1 MFQGTVAGEYGNVQ
15 RNRVPGQETSGEAHE
30 GDAFCRDEYD
40 TWGKS
45 RKIWKKYLK
54 IQCQYVHEAYFE
66 ISTPLDKNSSRS
78 QNKNNICAR
87 LK

>member
-40 TWGKS
+40 T
-45 RKIWKKYLK
+45 
-54 IQCQYVHEAYFE
+54 
-66 ISTPLDKNSSRS
+66 
-78 QNKNNICAR
+78 
-87 LK
+87 